1 MLSDPYSPSF
11 KLCQNH
17 HIKTAATRDTMA
29 IILILLNAPALINAP
44 LSFFQNNFISV
55 FSISLYNVL
64 QLLVFIAVTAFN
76 KRGPHGRLVFTKCVL
91 PSVNKVYYY
100 YYYYYY
106 GEHHE
111 FPFLR

>member
-1 MLSDPYSPSF
+1 MSSCNEF
-11 KLCQNH
+11 V
-17 HIKTAATRDTMA
+17 
-29 IILILLNAPALINAP
+29 LLHV
-44 LSFFQNNFISV
+44 FFFFFFV
-55 FSISLYNVL
+55 

-106 GEHHE
+106 
-111 FPFLR
+111 FPGQT